1 MSRFCPECGG
11 RLVEQPRDGRM
22 RPVCERC
29 GYVLYINPSV
39 AAGVLAEREGQ
50 VVLVRRAVDPGKG
63 KWGLPAGY
71 LEGDETAEQGAVR
84 ECLEETGLEV
94 VITDL
99 IDVYSFGKEAERTGV
114 LIVYAA
120 QVIGGT
126 LRAGDDATEARF
138 FGPLELPEEIAFS
151 THRRA
156 LADWHRAKAIHYRQ
170 ATVDEAPIVSELND
184 RHHFDRPRDY
194 AAYIRSSQSALYVAV
209 DRQQIVGLSGV
220 SLQNGDHIAHI
231 DLVFVLPNY
240 RRWGIATHLIER
252 CVAFGR
258 DRTARAVVAEVP
270 ATNPALALYLRAGFR
285 VSGFNNIYYP
295 PDSPA
300 GSTALFLAYDL
311 DTPRVRDWS
320 SVAEQSGSRNI
331 KYHPYCAEALPHTF
345 SLAKPRG

>member
-1 MSRFCPECGG
+1 MGRFCPECGG
-11 RLVEQPRDGRM
+11 RLVEQPRDGRV

-39 AAGVLAEREGQ
+39 AAGVLAERDGQ

-84 ECLEETGLEV
+84 ECWEETGLEV
-94 VITDL
+94 TLTDL
-99 IDVYSFGKEAERTGV
+99 IDVYSFGSESSRTGV

-120 QVIGGT
+120 QVTGGV
-126 LRAGDDATEARF
+126 LRAGDDAIEARF
-138 FGPLELPEEIAFS
+138 FGPLELPEDIAFS

-156 LADWHRAKAIHYRQ
+156 LADWHRAKAIHYRE
-170 ATVDEAPIVSELND
+170 ATVEEAPLVAELND

-194 AAYIRSSQSALYVAV
+194 VAYIQAPQSALYVAV

-220 SLQNGDHIAHI
+220 SLQGWDHVAHI

-252 CVAFGR
+252 CVTFGR
-258 DRTARAVVAEVP
+258 ERAARAVVVEVP

-285 VSGFNNIYYP
+285 VSGFNNLHYP
-295 PDSPA
+295 LDSPD

-311 DTPRVRDWS
+311 GATQAQD
-320 SVAEQSGSRNI
+320 
-331 KYHPYCAEALPHTF
+331 K
-345 SLAKPRG
+345 